1 MTEEEAEERI
11 AYVKEHGKG
20 QYPMEIPIA
29 DAEGNVCAVANITY
43 YLMKK

>member
-1 MTEEEAEERI
+1 MSKSTAR
-11 AYVKEHGKG
+11 VSTLWKS
-20 QYPMEIPIA
+20 PIA